1 MNTYHFGYSV
11 HYSVAVEADSVEDAK
26 NKIMDPENV
35 RQTFESP
42 VRLIFVDLDTD
53 GGGSPNDD

>member
-11 HYSVAVEADSVEDAK
+11 HYTVEIEAESLQEATEKLPDMNDW
-26 NKIMDPENV
+26 V
-35 RQTFESP
+35 RERKP
-42 VRLIFVDLDTD
+42 MRLLTVDLDTD